1 MSYQIIQI
9 LLPIHPQDFCSTA
22 KFRRAHGHSPGCRKI
37 IWEQSKKLWF
47 FGVLCLTSL
56 NKLRHAEVMSF
67 FLTPCLVTKHKL
79 ESGVMQCTIR
89 QNLSSQTFFSATLW
103 RTFSCWAW
111 NQRGYN
117 GVEKHAK
124 HAQHDPLL
132 IIVDHVPS
140 LPSRFRRDPDFPHW
154 PEAKSIIETV
164 SMGKVYSACADWRS
178 ALLCSP
184 SKFKRWDARAN
195 LFLWLV
201 HTSCKNTSGKN
212 SSKAGVNANQL

>member
-1 MSYQIIQI
+1 M
-9 LLPIHPQDFCSTA
+9 
-22 KFRRAHGHSPGCRKI
+22 
-37 IWEQSKKLWF
+37 
-47 FGVLCLTSL
+47 SL

-111 NQRGYN
+111 NQRGWN
-117 GVEKHAK
+117 GMKKHAK
-124 HAQHDPLL
+124 HAQHNLLL

-140 LPSRFRRDPDFPHW
+140 LPSMFRRDPDLPHW
-154 PEAKSIIETV
+154 PGAKSIIETV

-184 SKFKRWDARAN
+184 SKFKRWDAGAN
-195 LFLWLV
+195 HFLWLV

-212 SSKAGVNANQL
+212 SSKVTWCKCKSIIVKTLNQQ